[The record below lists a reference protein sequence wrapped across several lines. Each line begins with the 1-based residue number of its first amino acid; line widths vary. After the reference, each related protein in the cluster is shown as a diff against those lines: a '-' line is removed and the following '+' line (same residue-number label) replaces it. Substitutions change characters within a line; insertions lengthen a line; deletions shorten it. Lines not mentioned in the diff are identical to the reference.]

1 MKSSTLNEI
10 TMKTQFEESNRRT
23 FLKNSAVLTT
33 GLVSIPFIGFA
44 NESIEQTE
52 DDLYIIGPKKGYDPQ
67 VGTLLSTMNMMRAWV
82 INTVK
87 DLTVEQLDY
96 QVDEQSNSIG
106 AMLLHLAATEKYY
119 QLHTFDGLEWGT
131 WSEDIK
137 AEWDVP
143 SGMGKLGREQIIG
156 NDVEFYLKK
165 LEEVRAGT
173 KKEFAKRGDKWL
185 MEIDED
191 WPWGPT
197 NNYCKWFHVCEH
209 ESNHRGQMKFI
220 AKRLPS

>member
-1 MKSSTLNEI
+1 MKNQSENNNRRNFLKSSAL
-10 TMKTQFEESNRRT
+10 
-23 FLKNSAVLTT
+23 LTC
-33 GLVSIPFIGFA
+33 GLVSVPFVGIA
-44 NESIEQTE
+44 NELPSQTE
-52 DDLYIIGPKKGYDPQ
+52 DSLYIIGPMDGYDPQ

-82 INTVK
+82 IKSVK
-87 DLTVEQLDY
+87 DLTVEQLDF
-96 QVDEQSNSIG
+96 QIDEQSNSIG

-119 QLHTFDGLEWGT
+119 QLHTFDGFKWGT

-137 AEWDVP
+137 SEWGAA
-143 SGMGKLGREQIIG
+143 SKLGKSGRKQIIG
-156 NDVEFYLKK
+156 NEIGYYLEK
-165 LEEVRAGT
+165 LKEVREDT

-185 MEIDED
+185 MEIDKD

>member
-1 MKSSTLNEI
+1 MKNQSKNNGRRNFLKTSTL
-10 TMKTQFEESNRRT
+10 
-23 FLKNSAVLTT
+23 LTG
-33 GLVSIPFIGFA
+33 GLFSIPLLGMA
-44 NESIEQTE
+44 GELPKQTE
-52 DDLYIIGPKKGYDPQ
+52 DNLYIIGPREGYDPQ
-67 VGTLLSTMNMMRAWV
+67 VVTLLSTMNMMRAWV
-82 INTVK
+82 IDSVK
-87 DLTVEQLDY
+87 DLSVEQLDF
-96 QVDEQSNSIG
+96 QIDEKSNSIG

-137 AEWDVP
+137 AEWDVA
-143 SGMGKLGREQIIG
+143 SGMGKLGREQIVG
-156 NDVEFYLKK
+156 NEVEFYLKK
-165 LEEVRAGT
+165 LEEVREVT

-185 MEIDED
+185 MEIDQD

-220 AKRLPS
+220 LKRLPA

>member
-1 MKSSTLNEI
+1 MKNKSENNNRRNFLKSSAL
-10 TMKTQFEESNRRT
+10 
-23 FLKNSAVLTT
+23 LTC
-33 GLVSIPFIGFA
+33 GLVSIPFIGIA
-44 NESIEQTE
+44 NELPNQTE
-52 DDLYIIGPKKGYDPQ
+52 DSLYIIGPMDGYDPQ

-82 INTVK
+82 INSVK
-87 DLTVEQLDY
+87 DLTVEQLDF
-96 QVDEQSNSIG
+96 QIDEQSNSIG

-119 QLHTFDGLEWGT
+119 QLHTFDGLEWGK

-137 AEWDVP
+137 AEWDIP
-143 SGMGKLGREQIIG
+143 SGLGKLGREEIIG
-156 NDVEFYLKK
+156 NEVGYYLEK
-165 LEEVRAGT
+165 LKEVRAHT

-185 MEIDED
+185 MEIDQD

-220 AKRLPS
+220 TKRLPS

>member
-1 MKSSTLNEI
+1 MKHHTDNNNRRNFLKTSTLL
-10 TMKTQFEESNRRT
+10 T
-23 FLKNSAVLTT
+23 F
-33 GLVSIPFIGFA
+33 GLVSIPLVGIA
-44 NESIEQTE
+44 NELPGQTE
-52 DDLYIIGPKKGYDPQ
+52 DGLYIIGPRDGYDPQ

-82 INTVK
+82 IDSVK
-87 DLTVEQLDY
+87 DLTVEQLDF
-96 QVDEQSNSIG
+96 QIDEKSNSIG

-143 SGMGKLGREQIIG
+143 SGMGKLGREQIVG
-156 NDVEFYLKK
+156 NEVSFYLKK
-165 LEEVRAGT
+165 LEAVREVT
-173 KKEFAKRGDKWL
+173 KKEFAKRSDKWL
-185 MEIDED
+185 MEIDQD

-220 AKRLPS
+220 AQRLPA

>member
-1 MKSSTLNEI
+1 MKNQSENNNRRNFLKSSAL
-10 TMKTQFEESNRRT
+10 
-23 FLKNSAVLTT
+23 LTC
-33 GLVSIPFIGFA
+33 GLVSIPFAGIA
-44 NESIEQTE
+44 NELPSQTE
-52 DDLYIIGPKKGYDPQ
+52 DSLYIIGPMDGYDPQ

-82 INTVK
+82 INSVK
-87 DLTVEQLDY
+87 NLTVEQLDF
-96 QVDEQSNSIG
+96 QIDEQSNSIG

-137 AEWDVP
+137 AEWDIP
-143 SGMGKLGREQIIG
+143 SGLGKLGREQIIG
-156 NDVEFYLKK
+156 NEVGYYLEK
-165 LEEVRAGT
+165 LKEVREYT

-185 MEIDED
+185 MEIDQD